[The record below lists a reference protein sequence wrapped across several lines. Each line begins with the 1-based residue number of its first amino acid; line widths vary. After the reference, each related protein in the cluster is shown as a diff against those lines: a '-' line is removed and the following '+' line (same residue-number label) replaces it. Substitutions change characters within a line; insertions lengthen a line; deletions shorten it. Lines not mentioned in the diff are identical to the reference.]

1 MAAVS
6 GKKGRLLAD
15 VTPTGTGVAVPV
27 ALLKD
32 WSLDLSTDNTDVTA
46 FGDPVHV
53 FVPGIPSAS
62 GSFSGYFDTA
72 GSQFAVSTSVAA
84 GRKVYLYP
92 NYTDNA
98 SLYWFGTAHFDMSVS
113 TAVDGAVEISG
124 SFNAASAINSS
135 TGI

>member
-15 VTPTGTGVAVPV
+15 VTPTGIGVAVPV

-46 FGDPVHV
+46 FGDAVHV

-92 NYTDNA
+92 NFTDNA

-113 TAVDGAVEISG
+113 TAADGAVEISG
-124 SFNAASAINSS
+124 SFNAASAITSS

>member
-15 VTPTGTGVAVPV
+15 VSVLGTSAAVPV

-46 FGDPVHV
+46 FGDAVHV

-72 GSQFAVSTSVAA
+72 GSQFAVSSSVAS

-124 SFNAASAINSS
+124 SFNAASAISSS

>member
-1 MAAVS
+1 MAAIS

-32 WSLDLSTDNTDVTA
+32 WSLDLTTDNTDVTA
-46 FGDPVHV
+46 FGDAVHL

-72 GSQFAVSTSVAA
+72 GSQFAVATSTTA
-84 GRKVYLYP
+84 GRKLYLYP
-92 NYTDNA
+92 NFTDNA
-98 SLYWFGTAHFDMSVS
+98 SLYWFGTAHFDLSVS
-113 TAVDGAVEISG
+113 TGVDAAVEISG
-124 SFNAASAINSS
+124 SFNAASAIASS

>member
-6 GKKGRLLAD
+6 GRKGRLLAD
-15 VTPTGTGVAVPV
+15 VTALGTGAATPV

-32 WSLDLSTDNTDVTA
+32 WSLDLTTDNTDVTA
-46 FGDPVHV
+46 FGDATRL

-72 GSQFAVSTSVAA
+72 GAQFAVASSVAS
-84 GRKVYLYP
+84 GRKLYLYP
-92 NYTDNA
+92 NYTDNPT
-98 SLYWFGTAHFDMSVS
+98 LYWFGTAHFDLSVS
-113 TAVDGAVEISG
+113 TGVDAAVEISG
-124 SFNAASAINSS
+124 TFNAASVIASS

>member
-6 GKKGRLLAD
+6 GRKGRLLAD
-15 VTPTGTGVAVPV
+15 VTPTGTGAATPV

-32 WSLDLSTDNTDVTA
+32 WSLDLTTDNTDVTA
-46 FGDPVHV
+46 FGDATRL

-72 GSQFAVSTSVAA
+72 GAQFAVASSVAS
-84 GRKVYLYP
+84 GRKLYLYP
-92 NYTDNA
+92 NFTDNA
-98 SLYWFGTAHFDMSVS
+98 SLYWFGTAHFDLSVS
-113 TAVDGAVEISG
+113 TGVDAAVEISG
-124 SFNAASAINSS
+124 SFNAASVIASS